1 MDSTKFYCGYTR
13 INRFYVTAKVG
24 LPRELGITK
33 HRNTTCLKG
42 LATEAVKV
50 LLNYAYKEL
59 TLNRIEAT
67 CYIENIGSERVMQK
81 VGMTYEGVLREA
93 TFAKGKFHD
102 LKVYSILAKE
112 HYRNEEEEM

>member
-1 MDSTKFYCGYTR
+1 
-13 INRFYVTAKVG
+13 
-24 LPRELGITK
+24 
-33 HRNTTCLKG
+33 
-42 LATEAVKV
+42 
-50 LLNYAYKEL
+50 
-59 TLNRIEAT
+59 
-67 CYIENIGSERVMQK
+67 MQK